1 MSSEQLFFIAIAG
14 VLILGALGAFA
25 VAYRRSLSEQDL
37 WESGVSP
44 ETRKADKPADVTVAA
59 AVAAAASPETESVD
73 EAVDLAPAEAESA
86 VAVATAPVQ
95 LETQQVIE
103 ISPEQAGVNRRQFF
117 NRALGGLFGAW
128 MGMFG
133 LASLAMLWPKVSGGF
148 GSDVDAGALEDIRDA
163 VFNSD
168 GSITPLFVPEAKA
181 YIVPITSESQSGSQ
195 FTDDLKVVAGGFVA
209 LWQKCVHLGCRVP
222 WCGSSQGFECPCHG
236 SKYNSLGEYFAGPA
250 PRNLDRFEVA
260 EQNGRFIVKTGS
272 VIRTNRAPVRNASY
286 PQGPSC
292 IG

>member
-1 MSSEQLFFIAIAG
+1 MSSDQIFFIAIAG

-37 WESGVSP
+37 WEGGVSS
-44 ETRKADKPADVTVAA
+44 ETRKADKAAEVAITSTVI
-59 AVAAAASPETESVD
+59 
-73 EAVDLAPAEAESA
+73 EAPPAEVEALVEGAPEEGA
-86 VAVATAPVQ
+86 VAVATAPIQV
-95 LETQQVIE
+95 ETRQVIE
-103 ISPEQAGVNRRQFF
+103 ISPEDAGVNRRQFF

-148 GSDVDAGALEDIRDA
+148 GSDVDAGAVDEIRDL
-163 VFNSD
+163 VFNPD
-168 GSITPLFVPEAKA
+168 GTITPLFVPEAKA
-181 YIVPITSESQSGSQ
+181 YIVPLSSEAQSGSQ
-195 FTDDLKVVAGGFVA
+195 FGEDLKVVAGGFTA

-236 SKYNSLGEYFAGPA
+236 SKYNSIGEYVAGPA
-250 PRNLDRFEVA
+250 PRNLDRFEVFVRD
-260 EQNGRFIVKTGS
+260 NRLIVKTGS
-272 VIRTNRAPVRNASY
+272 VIGTSRAPVKSVLY

>member
-1 MSSEQLFFIAIAG
+1 MSTDQIFFIAIAA

-25 VAYRRSLSEQDL
+25 IAYRRSLSEQDL
-37 WESGVSP
+37 WETGVSS
-44 ETRKADKPADVTVAA
+44 ETRKADRATDVGVRSVVIEAPAQEVVDMVTGEDEAGGV
-59 AVAAAASPETESVD
+59 AVAAP
-73 EAVDLAPAEAESA
+73 
-86 VAVATAPVQ
+86 PVRV
-95 LETQQVIE
+95 ETQQVIE
-103 ISPEQAGVNRRQFF
+103 ISPEEAGVNRRQFF

-128 MGMFG
+128 LGMFG

-148 GSDVDAGALEDIRDA
+148 GSDVDAGALDDIRDQ
-163 VFNSD
+163 VFNPD
-168 GSITPLFVPEAKA
+168 GTITPLFVPEAKA
-181 YIVPITSESQSGSQ
+181 YIIPITSETQSGSQ

-236 SKYNSLGEYFAGPA
+236 SKYNSIGEYVAGPA

-260 EQNGRFIVKTGS
+260 EVDGRLIVKTGS
-272 VIRTNRAPVRNASY
+272 VISTARAPVKNVLY

-292 IG
+292 IA